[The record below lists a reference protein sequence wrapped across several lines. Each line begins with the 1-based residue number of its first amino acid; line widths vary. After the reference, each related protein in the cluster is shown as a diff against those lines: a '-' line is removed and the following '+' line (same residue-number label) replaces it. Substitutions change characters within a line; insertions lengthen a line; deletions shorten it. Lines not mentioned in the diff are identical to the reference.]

1 MTLSSPLFVV
11 ILELMAYK
19 DLYIVDNCTSEQ
31 SVKKYLNEWC
41 AISRQMDIATGYFE
55 IGGFLELDG
64 EWQNLDKIRIIL
76 GSELTKRTRN
86 VLEETKNYFLAG
98 IDRSIEDEKNKNEFL
113 SGVPAVLDAL
123 KSRKIECR
131 VYDRNKFHAKAFITY
146 FRQDYHKQFPS
157 SMNVPAGYALVGSS
171 NFTSPGL
178 TRNIELDVQIAHNV
192 EALQEWFDKHWN
204 EAADITE
211 AVFTTLENHCREY
224 SPYQV
229 YLKSMYDYFKSH
241 EQSVSDWEKNESK
254 VYGHLSQYQR
264 DGYNTLLRIA
274 EKYQGAF
281 LCDGVGL
288 GKTYVGMMLIERLVR
303 KEKKNVVLIVPAATR
318 LPVWEAAINRYLP
331 DLIDSFYPFKI
342 INHSEI
348 ALEQRENLM
357 NQIAYQAD
365 CIVIDEAHHFRNRTS
380 ARYRRLFEIIGGGE
394 GKKKQLFLLT
404 ATPINNSFLDLQH
417 QIELFTQRDDNF
429 FVIPPL
435 GIHSLSG
442 RIRTMESQ
450 LNKIAI
456 TGEAPIEADQILK
469 GDNLVRELV
478 VQRSRAFVKKSL
490 SVSEER
496 EVLFPN
502 REKPNVAEFS
512 LKQSYGKL
520 IDDFKYSFE
529 RKDKSGKKITILSL
543 AIYSPYEDAY
553 YKGDKDK
560 LTDFQQGRQAQV
572 VNLIRILLL
581 KRFES
586 SAAAF
591 EETCIRI
598 FVRLRKFINDHK
610 EHGYQREIERFF
622 LTKDRINEYVSNY
635 IKENVPY
642 TEEELED
649 DLPEYVWE
657 TEDNLDINDFDIPVM
672 IQETLWDL
680 DVLADFIED
689 LMHIDPE
696 KDDKI
701 NALKKLLKE
710 DKRLAGKKVI
720 VFSEYRSTAL
730 YIERE
735 LKKAGFTSFLELDG
749 QKNIDRREVIERFA
763 PYYNGK
769 TSKKI
774 KNEIQL
780 LIATDV
786 LAEGLNLQDA
796 TCLINYELHWNPVRL
811 MQRIG
816 RVDRRRN
823 REIEEAL
830 LRDHPQ
836 DLAERNTIYFWNF
849 LPPSELEDLLSLYR
863 RVSQKTLRIS
873 KTLGIEGKQLLTPDD
888 DFSDLQE
895 FNAAYE
901 GTESKEE
908 EMTLEYQRLMQEN
921 PDYEIIVKTLPGKI
935 YSGKSAS
942 AEDEPPKKGFFF
954 CYELPSKLP
963 DGSWTAKE
971 EGFYKWYFLDRL
983 TEEISEQT
991 FDIWQLIKSEKETP
1005 RVLALQESEFEAI
1018 KKSLDAHIN
1027 KYYMKAIQASVGV
1040 KPRLVTWMELV

>member
-1 MTLSSPLFVV
+1 MNP
-11 ILELMAYK
+11 MANK
-19 DLYIVDNCTSEQ
+19 DLYIVDNSAPEQ

-55 IGGFLELDG
+55 IGGLLELDG
-64 EWQNLDKIRIIL
+64 EWQNLEKIRIIL

-86 VLEETKNYFLAG
+86 VLEEIKNYFLAG
-98 IDRSIEDEKNKNEFL
+98 IDKSIEDEKDKNEFL
-113 SGVPAVLDAL
+113 KGVPAVLNAL

-131 VYDRNKFHAKAFITY
+131 VFDKNKFHAKAFITY
-146 FRQDYHKQFPS
+146 FREDYHKQFPS
-157 SMNVPAGYALVGSS
+157 SMNVPVGYALVGSS

-178 TRNIELDVQIAHNV
+178 TRNIELDVQIAHNI
-192 EALQEWFDKHWN
+192 EALQEWFDRYWD
-204 EAADITE
+204 EAVDITE
-211 AVFTTLENHCREY
+211 AVFNTLENHCREY

-241 EQSVSDWEKNESK
+241 EQSVSDWEKKESK
-254 VYGHLSQYQR
+254 VYPQLSQYQR

-288 GKTYVGMMLIERLVR
+288 GKTYVGMMLIERLVY
-303 KEKKNVVLIVPAATR
+303 KELKRVVLIVPAATR
-318 LPVWEAAINRYLP
+318 IPVWEATIHRYIP
-331 DLIDSFYPFKI
+331 GLIGGFLPFKI

-348 ALEQRENLM
+348 ALEQREDEM
-357 NQIAYQAD
+357 KQIAWQAD

-380 ARYRRLFEIIGGGE
+380 ERYRKLFDIIGE

-435 GIHSLSG
+435 GIHSLRG

-450 LNKIAI
+450 LNKIVV

-469 GDNLVRELV
+469 GDALVRELV

-490 SVSEER
+490 SISEEA

-502 REKPNVAEFS
+502 RAKPNVVEFS
-512 LKQSYGKL
+512 LKASYGKL
-520 IDDFKYSFE
+520 IDDFKHSFE
-529 RKDKSGKKITILSL
+529 RKDKSGRKITILSL
-543 AIYSPYEDAY
+543 AIYSPYEDNY
-553 YKGDKDK
+553 FKGDKSKID
-560 LTDFQQGRQAQV
+560 DFKQGRQAQI

-591 EETCIRI
+591 QETCIRI
-598 FVRLRKFINDHK
+598 FIRLRKFVNDYK
-610 EHGYQREIERFF
+610 EHGNQREIERFF
-622 LTKDRINEYVSNY
+622 LTKDRINEYVSEY
-635 IKENVPY
+635 IKENAPY

-657 TEDNLDINDFDIPVM
+657 AEDNLDINDFDIPVM

-680 DVLADFIED
+680 DVLSEFIDD
-689 LMHIDPE
+689 LMCIDPE

-710 DKRLAGKKVI
+710 DQRLAEKKVI

-735 LKKAGFTSFLELDG
+735 LKKAGFTRLFELDG
-749 QKNIDRREVIERFA
+749 QSQIDRREVIERFA

-769 TSKKI
+769 SSKEI
-774 KNEIQL
+774 KSEIQL
-780 LIATDV
+780 LISTDV

-816 RVDRRRN
+816 RVDRRRS

-830 LRDHPQ
+830 LKDHPQ
-836 DLAERNTIYFWNF
+836 DLEERNTIYFWNF
-849 LPPSELEDLLSLYR
+849 LPPLELENLLSLYQ

-873 KTLGIEGKQLLTPDD
+873 KTLGIEGKQLFTPDD

-901 GTESKEE
+901 GTESNEE
-908 EMTLEYQRLMQEN
+908 EMMLEYQRLMQEN
-921 PDYEIIVKTLPGKI
+921 PDCENTVKALPWRI
-935 YSGKSAS
+935 YSGKTAS
-942 AEDEPPKKGFFF
+942 CENEPLKKGIFF
-954 CYELPSKLP
+954 CYELPSKFP
-963 DGSWTAKE
+963 DGSWTKKG

-983 TEEISEQT
+983 TKAISEQT
-991 FDIWQLIKSEKETP
+991 FDIWQLIKSEKDTP
-1005 RVLALQESEFEAI
+1005 RVLAIQESEFEAI
-1018 KKSLDAHIN
+1018 KKTLDAHISN
-1027 KYYMKAIQASVGV
+1027 SYMKAIQAPVGV